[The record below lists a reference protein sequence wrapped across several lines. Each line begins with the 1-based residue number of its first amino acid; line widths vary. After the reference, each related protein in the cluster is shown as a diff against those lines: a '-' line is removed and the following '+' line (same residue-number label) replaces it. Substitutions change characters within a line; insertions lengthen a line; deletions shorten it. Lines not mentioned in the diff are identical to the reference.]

1 MDNEARF
8 SASDLAEIV
17 KVPRTTI
24 NDWIS
29 RYSQYID
36 FKLQGK
42 RKTYTQAS
50 VNVLKE
56 IAGLRDKGLS
66 SFDIENEL
74 AKRHP
79 VHAEQLPPVDEQP
92 AQQNPAQEAAPGEN
106 QPPAGSGNE
115 EYALIVKKQT
125 DEIGRLIGEQ
135 LLNMSKR
142 LEDLEHANRLA
153 SARTSKYYILTI
165 FLIFIFAIM
174 MAVAAFQLASSMQ
187 ENKNLK
193 SINNQFSSELSK
205 SEQELEKITFKLNSD
220 KEQFSSN
227 IKKLETQL
235 EDQKKEFDSSMQ
247 TKLSDAEQKKE
258 AEIRQLRDKFA
269 AERLELLKKLEAAA
283 QAYSADQP
291 STAPVTE
298 TKPAETPA
306 PAPAAP
312 LP

>member
-42 RKTYTQAS
+42 RKIYTQAS

-56 IAGLRDKGLS
+56 IAELRDKGLS

-79 VHAEQLPPVDEQP
+79 VHAEQVPPAEEHP
-92 AQQNPAQEAAPGEN
+92 AQDAAAETDAGGN
-106 QPPAGSGNE
+106 QSAESAGSE
-115 EYALIVKKQT
+115 DYALIVKKQT
-125 DEIGRLIGEQ
+125 DEIGRLISEQ

-142 LEDLEHANRLA
+142 LEDLEHANRVA
-153 SARTSKYYILTI
+153 SSKSSKYYMLTV
-165 FLIFIFAIM
+165 FIIIVFAII
-174 MAVAAFQLASSMQ
+174 MAAAAFQLASSVQ

-193 SINNQFSSELSK
+193 DINNQYSAELSK
-205 SEQELEKITFKLNSD
+205 SGQELEKVTIKLSND
-220 KEQFSSN
+220 KEQFESN
-227 IKKLETQL
+227 IKKLESQL
-235 EDQKKEFDSSMQ
+235 EDQKKEFDSSLKTQ
-247 TKLSDAEQKKE
+247 LSDAEQKKE
-258 AEIRQLRDKFA
+258 AEMRQMRDKFA
-269 AERLELLKKLEAAA
+269 AERLELLKKLEAAS
-283 QAYSADQP
+283 QVYSSEQSPAP
-291 STAPVTE
+291 SAAPS
-298 TKPAETPA
+298 A

>member
-42 RKTYTQAS
+42 RKIYTQAS

-56 IAGLRDKGLS
+56 IAELRDKGLS

-79 VHAEQLPPVDEQP
+79 VHAEQLPPITEQP
-92 AQQNPAQEAAPGEN
+92 AQQDSTQEAAPGEN
-106 QPPAGSGNE
+106 QQPADSGNE
-115 EYALIVKKQT
+115 DYALIVKKQT

-153 SARTSKYYILTI
+153 SAKTSKYYILTV

-174 MAVAAFQLASSMQ
+174 MAAAAFQLASSMQ

-193 SINNQFSSELSK
+193 SINTQYSTDLSK
-205 SEQELEKITFKLNSD
+205 SEQELEKITFRLND
-220 KEQFSSN
+220 NKERFEGN
-227 IKKLETQL
+227 IKKLQSQM
-235 EDQKKEFDSSMQ
+235 EDQKKEFDNSLKTQ
-247 TKLSDAEQKKE
+247 LGDAEQKKE
-258 AEIRQLRDKFA
+258 AEMRQLRDKFA
-269 AERLELLKKLEAAA
+269 EERLELLKKLEAAA

-291 STAPVTE
+291 AAAPVTE
-298 TKPAETPA
+298 VKPAETPA

>member
-8 SASDLAEIV
+8 SASDLAELL

-50 VNVLKE
+50 VDVLKE
-56 IAGLRDKGLS
+56 ISGLRDKGLS

-79 VHAEQLPPVDEQP
+79 VHAEQVPPAEEHA
-92 AQQNPAQEAAPGEN
+92 AQSETNPGES
-106 QPPAGSGNE
+106 PAASPGNE
-115 EYALIVKKQT
+115 DYAIIVKKQT
-125 DEIGRLIGEQ
+125 DEIGRLISEQ

-142 LEDLEHANRLA
+142 LEDLEHSSRVA
-153 SARTSKYYILTI
+153 SSKNSKYYVLTV
-165 FLIFIFAIM
+165 FLIFIFAII
-174 MAVAAFQLASSMQ
+174 MAAAAFQLASSVQ
-187 ENKNLK
+187 ENKSLK
-193 SINNQFSSELSK
+193 NINNQYSSELSK
-205 SEQELEKITFKLNSD
+205 SEKELEQITIKLNGD
-220 KEQFSSN
+220 KEQFEDN
-227 IKKLETQL
+227 IKKLQSQL
-235 EDQKKEFDSSMQ
+235 EEQKKNFDSSLQ

-258 AEIRQLRDKFA
+258 AELRLVRDKFA
-269 AERLELLKKLEAAA
+269 AERLELLKKLEAASL
-283 QAYSADQP
+283 AYTSEQTTP
-291 STAPVTE
+291 PTPVPVTP
-298 TKPAETPA
+298 TPSNPAQ
-306 PAPAAP
+306 AAP